1 MKNCHIIIEKSKIEE
16 YKNKKFAT
24 INPDDVSKI
33 VINGEVVKNKMQDG
47 IEYVT
52 ILSNIGGAF
61 SQEWAKSDI
70 KIPFILRES
79 YILYDSFING
89 DFGGHDKI
97 KEYTEGDDWKE
108 NLWENVTYRNM
119 VKITYLTYL
128 MKIGEISE
136 IINDD
141 IAGEFK
147 RIFSE
152 KWNEACEIFIKHAAV
167 ISANPFPALAFSS
180 TRTDQSLLNKWLS
193 IPEIKSMLQ
202 EEVKEFNP
210 KCVYGAFDLGS
221 VSSYEDL
228 FGWFKG
234 KKLEELVVQDGEQ
247 DIIGRRVTSGG
258 KYDKFTFAT
267 DEFNV
272 KWIQGVHPSSR
283 LSHEKMLQIALLAQG
298 LKNK

>member
-1 MKNCHIIIEKSKIEE
+1 MKNCQIIIEKSKIDE

-70 KIPFILRES
+70 KILFILRES

-108 NLWENVTYRNM
+108 NLWKIVTYRNM

-128 MKIGEISE
+128 MKKEEISE
-136 IINDD
+136 IINND
-141 IAGEFK
+141 IAGELK
-147 RIFSE
+147 RIFS
-152 KWNEACEIFIKHAAV
+152 KKRNEACEIFIKHAAV
-167 ISANPFPALAFSS
+167 ISVNPFPALAFSS

-202 EEVKEFNP
+202 EEVKELNP
-210 KCVYGAFDLGS
+210 KCVYATFDLGS
-221 VSSYEDL
+221 VSSYE
-228 FGWFKG
+228 
-234 KKLEELVVQDGEQ
+234 QDGEQ
-247 DIIGRRVTSGG
+247 DILGRRVTSGG
-258 KYDKFTFAT
+258 KYDKFTLAI
-267 DEFNV
+267 DESDV

-283 LSHEKMLQIALLAQG
+283 LSHKKMLQIAHIILFEE
-298 LKNK
+298 